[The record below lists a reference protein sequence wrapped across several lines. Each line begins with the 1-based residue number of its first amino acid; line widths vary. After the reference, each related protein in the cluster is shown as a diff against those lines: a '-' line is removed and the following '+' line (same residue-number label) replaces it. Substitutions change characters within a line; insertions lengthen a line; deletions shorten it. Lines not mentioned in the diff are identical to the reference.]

1 VEVFRNSAVGVTWPT
16 CAQHVSPVSLT
27 DLQTDSPTDFNNLN
41 DPDDGITPDQAN
53 GCVTID
59 SQKDFQ
65 ILPWRSFD
73 TVSERLKPQ
82 SLQCILWSR
91 RDSDFIGLA
100 SELFRGQHVSSKFI
114 AIQAIVQCPTRFLS
128 PFSPPGTLFV
138 NTRNAYVLKTAFL
151 TALALLTLMPDVSSA
166 QGLAPSKLS
175 GIVID
180 DTQAELVGEWKS
192 SASIGPYLG
201 ESYIHDMATGKG
213 EKSVKFTFRAKVP
226 GEHHLLVSYSTTGNR
241 ATKVPITVTSG
252 DQKATAFLN
261 QRKRPELATGF
272 TSVGAFVLAADSD
285 TTVLIETT
293 GTTEYVI
300 VDGIRILTDSELK
313 TARTAE
319 TSIPKGIATVKPA
332 PTKKPDSKKK
342 PTPPPVAPTFAR
354 QPATKPFAK
363 LTSPEFDR
371 LLGITESSELKLV
384 DDVRFFRRVSLDLV
398 GRQPTLNEYRAFV
411 KDTSATRREQTV
423 ERLLASADLGRNWG
437 NYWSD
442 VIGMRQPEPQ
452 LTFLNYQPFRGWLA
466 EQFNKGAG
474 WDESVFRMV
483 TAIGKV
489 GDGAEGSFVG
499 FHQGAGN
506 RIAGEMS
513 RVFMGVRIACAE
525 CHDHPF
531 VDMPQETFH
540 GMAAFFARVSVKLES
555 SDSNLINIS
564 STGKGEH
571 KMPGAKEMIKPTVY
585 RGEALDLGLPDLARR
600 EQLAYWLV
608 NRDNP
613 FFARAFVNHIQA
625 RLMGR
630 GFFDPVDD
638 LGDSTQPLLADAH
651 EALASHFAASD
662 FDARAVFRVLVNT
675 RAYQA
680 VERARPKSPQD
691 TDDATKPPNKDMQLA
706 AFTGAR
712 PKKLRGDEVFESLVT
727 AVSLPNVK
735 GKIGKK
741 TEATRFPPPPKST
754 RDLVNEA
761 FKYDPVFRDALIN
774 RTMNQAMFL
783 INNDQILKQVDATAG
798 SETVLARLLSKESNN
813 KVVADVLYARVL
825 AREPTS
831 RERDIVLKHVETLN
845 NRERAFED
853 VLWSLLNSAEFTT
866 RN

>member
-1 VEVFRNSAVGVTWPT
+1 V
-16 CAQHVSPVSLT
+16 
-27 DLQTDSPTDFNNLN
+27 NNLN
-41 DPDDGITPDQAN
+41 VCMTDVFRTAA
-53 GCVTID
+53 
-59 SQKDFQ
+59 
-65 ILPWRSFD
+65 LA
-73 TVSERLKPQ
+73 
-82 SLQCILWSR
+82 
-91 RDSDFIGLA
+91 GLA
-100 SELFRGQHVSSKFI
+100 
-114 AIQAIVQCPTRFLS
+114 
-128 PFSPPGTLFV
+128 
-138 NTRNAYVLKTAFL
+138 Y
-151 TALALLTLMPDVSSA
+151 LMWLPADLMA

-192 SASIGPYLG
+192 SVSIGPYLG

-213 EKSVKFTFRAKVP
+213 EKSVKFTFRAKTP
-226 GEHHLLVSYSTTGNR
+226 GEHHVLVSYSTSGNR

-272 TSVGAFVLAADSD
+272 TAVGAFVLAADSE

-293 GTTEYVI
+293 GTTQHVI
-300 VDGIRILTDSELK
+300 VDGIRILTDAELK

-319 TSIPKGIATVKPA
+319 KTIPKGIATVKPV
-332 PTKKPDSKKK
+332 PNKKPDEKKK

-354 QPATKPFAK
+354 QPATKSFAK

-371 LLGITESSELKLV
+371 LLGITESNDLKLV

-398 GRQPTLNEYRAFV
+398 GRQPTLEEYRAFV

-423 ERLLASADLGRNWG
+423 ERLLASPDFGRNWG

-452 LTFLNYQPFRGWLA
+452 LTFLNYEPFRGWLA

-499 FHQGAGN
+499 FHQGEGN

-540 GMAAFFARVSVKLES
+540 GMAAFFARVSVKLEHN
-555 SDSNLINIS
+555 DSNLINIS
-564 STGKGEH
+564 SSAKGEH
-571 KMPGAKEMIKPTVY
+571 KIPGTKDMVKPTVY
-585 RGEALDLGLPDLARR
+585 RGEALELGLSDLARR
-600 EQLAYWLV
+600 EQVAYWLV

-638 LGDSTQPLLADAH
+638 LGDNAQPLLADAH
-651 EALASHFAASD
+651 EALAGHFVASD

-680 VERARPKSPQD
+680 VERARPKSPKDPAETKDSPKDD
-691 TDDATKPPNKDMQLA
+691 TRLA

-727 AVSLPNVK
+727 AVSLPDVK

-741 TEATRFPPPPKST
+741 SEATRFPPPPKST

-761 FKYDPVFRDALIN
+761 FGYDPAFRDALIN
-774 RTMNQAMFL
+774 RTMYQAMFL
-783 INNDQILKQVDATAG
+783 INNDQILKQIDATAG
-798 SETVLARLLSKESNN
+798 SETVLARLLNDESDNR
-813 KVVADVLYARVL
+813 VVVDVLYARVL

-845 NRERAFED
+845 NRQRAFED
-853 VLWSLLNSAEFTT
+853 ILWSLLNSAEFTT
-866 RN
+866 RH